1 MKRFLSAILKV
12 QCDELLC
19 DGKGSGGFDMRHAP
33 QEKEDGSVSEMAIVN
48 TFTKLIFGDEAYTAC
63 ELSIIEAFQV
73 MDTTVSG
80 DDRKEMGEY
89 LRNLGV
95 REMIQL
101 VSGLRQT
108 LSDCAN
114 RLPRSNL
121 RKAQHSTRLV

>member
-1 MKRFLSAILKV
+1 
-12 QCDELLC
+12 
-19 DGKGSGGFDMRHAP
+19 MRHAP

-48 TFTKLIFGDEAYTAC
+48 TFAKLIFGDEVYTAC

-80 DDRKEMGEY
+80 DDRKELGEY

-101 VSGLRQT
+101 VFGLQQT